1 MSREGRGAADE
12 PGWVSRAVLAGE
24 LGGGCA
30 GAAFDRRASG

>member
-30 GAAFDRRASG
+30 FDRRASG